1 MGNTKK
7 NHFKF
12 PFLIGLL
19 LLLAILIPI
28 FIYLIIFYHHPL
40 SDNGSNWG
48 DFGNYLG
55 GILNPIIGIFNV
67 VVLVYLTL
75 KVSELDN
82 VRNERA
88 LELQRELGI
97 KKIKYKSYKEI
108 NALFLRI
115 SFVSIDEGKLIDGNK
130 YLKLKSEFI
139 SITTSCLDLFKS
151 LNVQRINKIADLIFN
166 MEVCKR

>member
-88 LELQRELGI
+88 LELQRE
-97 KKIKYKSYKEI
+97 SS
-108 NALFLRI
+108 N
-115 SFVSIDEGKLIDGNK
+115 
-130 YLKLKSEFI
+130 
-139 SITTSCLDLFKS
+139 
-151 LNVQRINKIADLIFN
+151 
-166 MEVCKR
+166 